1 MHHFVL
7 SKQNL
12 VQNDEAEDE
21 EMMPE
26 DSANDG
32 FMVPDGQLSED
43 EGLSSMQQE
52 LDTLCA
58 DHEGELPFLHA
69 TRFMDCCVK
78 ELLSVPI
85 TVSLTNTRSL
95 QTSILHTSSV
105 ATSLMAEHSC
115 ACAENRRADPESV
128 NALILVKVVLIE

>member
-1 MHHFVL
+1 MRDIYRDI
-7 SKQNL
+7 S

-43 EGLSSMQQE
+43 EGLSSVQQE

-58 DHEGELPFLHA
+58 DHEGELF
-69 TRFMDCCVK
+69 
-78 ELLSVPI
+78 
-85 TVSLTNTRSL
+85 RS
-95 QTSILHTSSV
+95 SSW
-105 ATSLMAEHSC
+105 
-115 ACAENRRADPESV
+115 
-128 NALILVKVVLIE
+128 LIQPDEWQG